1 MPYRNALLAHIPDVA
16 ARTLARAV
24 IMQALEDALGP
35 TTPSQVRADAQAF
48 LEGDQW
54 YRMWCEAAELKPEP
68 LLHRHAA

>member
-1 MPYRNALLAHIPDVA
+1 MLYRNAQFAHIPSLA

-24 IMQALEDALGP
+24 IMQALEDALDP

-54 YRMWCEAAELKPEP
+54 YRKWCEAAELKPEP
-68 LLHRHAA
+68 LIHRHAA